1 MQELRLKGAGSMK
14 KSEYE
19 KIEAE
24 DFILRIRPYLD
35 KEGTWNGEID
45 VAIVTQPDNNLDDED
60 YFQVMHFCKMI
71 ASSIPVM
78 ELNEDFR
85 ELVHDYVVEK
95 VDKHY
100 DVELKNKPKVI
111 NQEGNVVQI
120 DFGTNTKG
128 NA

>member
-1 MQELRLKGAGSMK
+1 MK